1 MQPWLWLVFSMK
13 LAALWSSSAL
23 IQTPSSLLVQTNHT
37 AKMSCEVKSISKL
50 TSIYWLRERQDPKD
64 KYFEFLAS
72 WSSSKGVLYGE
83 SVDKKRNIILE
94 SSDSRRPFLSIM
106 NVKPEDS
113 DFYFCA
119 TVGSPKMVFGTG
131 TKLTVVDVLPT
142 TAPTKKTTLKMKKK
156 KQCPFPH
163 PETQKG
169 LTCSLTTLSLLVVC
183 ILLLLAFLGVAV
195 YFYCVRRRARI
206 HFMKQF
212 HK

>member
-1 MQPWLWLVFSMK
+1 MCVYSNSLVDVFWF
-13 LAALWSSSAL
+13 LVALWSSSAL

-131 TKLTVVDVLPT
+131 TKLTVGKNVLKAVNEHTHTHMYTHVRTHIHTHACSYRCTLTCTHTHVIAHICTHTLSHRALELPT
-142 TAPTKKTTLKMKKK
+142 LSE
-156 KQCPFPH
+156 PH
-163 PETQKG
+163 SAEMAQ
-169 LTCSLTTLSLLVVC
+169 
-183 ILLLLAFLGVAV
+183 
-195 YFYCVRRRARI
+195 RN
-206 HFMKQF
+206 
-212 HK
+212 